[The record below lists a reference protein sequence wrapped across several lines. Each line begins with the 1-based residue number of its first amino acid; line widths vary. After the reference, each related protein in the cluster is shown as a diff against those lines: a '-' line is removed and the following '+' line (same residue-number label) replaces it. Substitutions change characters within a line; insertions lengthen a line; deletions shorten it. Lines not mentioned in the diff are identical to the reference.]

1 MLSQR
6 AKQICEFR
14 KYTYYD
20 IFCYSRK
27 YNFRDGIKQTFQV
40 LGMTKPTFRSL
51 YYKWYT
57 FHIAIYKDFMQKGSH
72 TRNAFIS
79 KTAKIWLITKSHII
93 TLHFQ

>member
-40 LGMTKPTFRSL
+40 LDNMIKTHFPEVYIINGIPFILPSIWISCRRVLHAVKTNP
-51 YYKWYT
+51 
-57 FHIAIYKDFMQKGSH
+57 H
-72 TRNAFIS
+72 T
-79 KTAKIWLITKSHII
+79 
-93 TLHFQ
+93 

>member
-20 IFCYSRK
+20 IFCYSQK

-40 LGMTKPTFRSL
+40 LGMTKPTFL
-51 YYKWYT
+51 K
-57 FHIAIYKDFMQKGSH
+57 
-72 TRNAFIS
+72 FI
-79 KTAKIWLITKSHII
+79 L
-93 TLHFQ
+93 